1 MSRTR
6 KRPSGAPTFIASIP
20 LEVTTAQ
27 AREITA
33 RFEAARQVYNACLGE
48 SLKRAQQMRAD
59 PRWAL
64 AKTIS
69 RNDPARSTRFR
80 ELRDEY
86 RFTERDLMSY
96 GSDCR
101 VSWVREK
108 VFAQEAQVMGRRAY
122 DAVNRWVAGQRGKPR
137 FKSVSRG
144 LHSLEAK
151 DLTGAL
157 RIGQTTDGRAGLQ
170 WRRGFVLPFRLDTAD
185 PCQWWAALHVAAGR
199 LLRCR
204 IIRTRIHGRW
214 TFRAQ
219 LILDGIPFQR
229 YELGRQLVGLDIGPS
244 EIIMVSDHGTFKETF
259 CVELADHRR
268 EIRRLQRRL
277 DRQHRAGSPDCYD
290 ERGQHRRCRCAW
302 WQSRSRRARQTIVE
316 LADAQRRLAEHRKS
330 LHGNLANRILG
341 QGITIKAEKVSYR
354 AFQRTFGRSVSR
366 RAPGTFMT
374 MLSRKAASASG
385 QVVDVNT
392 WSTALSQTCICGAR
406 ERKPLSQRV
415 HACRCGVVVDRDML
429 AGFLVRHVD
438 TSSDPHHLDMESARA
453 EWARRNDICG
463 WSVSRCT
470 NRRVPP
476 ALLAGHGRPSESV
489 GHTGNSSSSAKT
501 PRHQAGPGAAA

>member
-1 MSRTR
+1 M
-6 KRPSGAPTFIASIP
+6 
-20 LEVTTAQ
+20 VQ
-27 AREITA
+27 ARDITA
-33 RFEAARQVYNACLGE
+33 RFEVARQVYNACLGE
-48 SLKRAQQMRAD
+48 AIKRAQQMRAD
-59 PRWAL
+59 PRWAQ
-64 AKTIS
+64 AKAIS
-69 RNDPARSTRFR
+69 RNDPARSTRLR

-96 GSDCR
+96 GSNCR
-101 VSWVREK
+101 VSWLREK

-122 DAVNRWVAGQRGKPR
+122 EAVNSWVVGERGKPR

-157 RIGQTTDGRAGLQ
+157 RIGETTDGRAGLQ
-170 WRRGFVLPFRLDTAD
+170 WRRGFVLPFRLDQED

-204 IIRTRIHGRW
+204 IIRSRIRGRW

-219 LILDGIPFQR
+219 LILDGIPLQR
-229 YELGRQLVGLDIGPS
+229 YENGHQLVGLDVGPS
-244 EIIMVSDHGTFKETF
+244 EVTVVSDHGTFKETF
-259 CVELADHRR
+259 CVELTDQQRR
-268 EIRRLQRRL
+268 IRRLQRRL
-277 DRQHRAGSPDCYD
+277 DRQHRAGSPACFDG
-290 ERGQHRRCRCAW
+290 RGQHRRCRCDW
-302 WQSRSRRARQTIVE
+302 WRSRSMRANQTIVD
-316 LADAQRRLAEHRKS
+316 LADAQRRLAEHRRS

-341 QGITIKAEKVSYR
+341 QGITIKTERISYR
-354 AFQRTFGRSVSR
+354 AFQRAFGRSVSR

-374 MLSRKAASASG
+374 MLTRKAGSAGG
-385 QVVDVNT
+385 QVIEVNT
-392 WSTALSQTCICGAR
+392 WSTALSQTCICGGR

-415 HACRCGVVVDRDML
+415 HVCGCGVVADRDML

-438 TSSDPHHLDMESARA
+438 TTSDSHHLDAESARA

-463 WSVSRCT
+463 WPVSKCS

-476 ALLAGHGRPSESV
+476 ALPAGHGRPSESV
-489 GHTGNSSSSAKT
+489 GHSGNSSSSAKT
-501 PRHQAGPGAAA
+501 PRHPAGPGAAA

>member
-1 MSRTR
+1 VSRTR
-6 KRPSGAPTFIASIP
+6 KRPSGAPTFVASLP

-33 RFEAARQVYNACLGE
+33 RFEVARQVYNACLGE
-48 SLKRAQQMRAD
+48 SLKRAQRMRAD

-64 AKTIS
+64 AKAMS
-69 RNDPARSTRFR
+69 RSDPARSTQFR

-86 RFTERDLMSY
+86 CFTERDLMSY

-101 VSWVREK
+101 VSWLREK
-108 VFAQEAQVMGRRAY
+108 VFAQEAQVLGRRAY
-122 DAVNRWVAGQRGKPR
+122 EAVNRWVAGQRGKPR

-144 LHSLEAK
+144 LHSLETK

-157 RIGQTTDGRAGLQ
+157 RIGQAADGRAGLQ

-219 LILDGIPFQR
+219 LILDGIPLQR
-229 YELGRQLVGLDIGPS
+229 YESGRQLVGLDIGPS
-244 EIIMVSDHGTFKETF
+244 EITVVSDHGAFKETF
-259 CVELADHRR
+259 CVELADQQRK
-268 EIRRLQRRL
+268 IRRLQRRL
-277 DRQHRAGSPDCYD
+277 DRQHRAGSPGCYD
-290 ERGQHRRCRCAW
+290 ERGRHRRCRCDW
-302 WQSRSRRARQTIVE
+302 WRSRSTRANQTIID

-341 QGITIKAEKVSYR
+341 QGITIKSEKVSYR
-354 AFQRTFGRSVSR
+354 AFQRAFGRSVSR

-374 MLSRKAASASG
+374 ILTRKAASAGG
-385 QVVDVNT
+385 QVLDVNT

-415 HACRCGVVVDRDML
+415 HACCCGVVADRDML

-438 TSSDPHHLDMESARA
+438 TTNDSHHLDAESARA
-453 EWARRNDICG
+453 EWARRNDIGG
-463 WSVSRCT
+463 WPVSRCS

-476 ALLAGHGRPSESV
+476 AVPAGHGRPSELV

-501 PRHQAGPGAAA
+501 ARRPARPGAAA